1 METLGKALLVGAL
14 VLALAGGV
22 LLLLSRFGISRFPG
36 DVVVRGKNVTVY
48 APLGLM
54 IVLSVLL
61 TLVLNLFWR
70 R

>member
-1 METLGKALLVGAL
+1 VETLGKALLVGAI

-22 LLLLSRFGISRFPG
+22 VLLLARLGISRFPG

-48 APLGLM
+48 APVGLM
-54 IVLSVLL
+54 IVLSLVL
-61 TLVLNLFWR
+61 TLVLNIFWR